1 MIETLLIVLAI
12 VFFVIVVVGAWVFGG
27 YNVFVKGKQNIK
39 TMFSNVKTEY
49 QRRAD
54 LFYNLVEAVKSYAKF
69 EKDTLTQVIAMRN
82 GNFGSTP
89 KEAMS
94 KMKKLDGFL
103 GKLMVVVER
112 YPQLRA
118 TEEYKTLMKETRIT
132 EDRINIARTNYN
144 DTVREYNLYVV
155 SFPSNILAGMF
166 HFSEETYFE
175 NEPETNKAPKM
186 NLKLE

>member
-1 MIETLLIVLAI
+1 MNEILIIVLSVIAF
-12 VFFVIVVVGAWVFGG
+12 VFLVFGGWILGG
-27 YNVFVKGKQNIK
+27 YNVLVKGKQNIK
-39 TMFSNVKTEY
+39 TMFSNIKTEY

-54 LFYNLVEAVKSYAKF
+54 LFYNLAEATKSYAKF

-82 GNFGSTP
+82 GNFGKNP
-89 KEAMS
+89 KEAMK
-94 KMKKLDGFL
+94 KMKGLDGFL

-118 TEEYKTLMKETRIT
+118 TEQYKTLMSETRIT

-144 DTVREYNLYVV
+144 DVVREYNLFVV

-166 HFSEETYFE
+166 NFAEEDYFE
-175 NEPETNKAPKM
+175 NEAGTEKAPKM
-186 NLKLE
+186 DLKI